1 MYMDWLEIEPSELL
15 RRLRGCDYPPSKT
28 NFFTKPKGNARHYW
42 IELKKQLGGGG
53 RGAFGLIWK
62 YIRGLERDDNFRD
75 CVSNDE
81 LSD

>member
-1 MYMDWLEIEPSELL
+1 MDWLEIEPSELL

-53 RGAFGLIWK
+53 GAPSASYGNTYADWSGMTTSAI
-62 YIRGLERDDNFRD
+62 
-75 CVSNDE
+75 V
-81 LSD
+81 